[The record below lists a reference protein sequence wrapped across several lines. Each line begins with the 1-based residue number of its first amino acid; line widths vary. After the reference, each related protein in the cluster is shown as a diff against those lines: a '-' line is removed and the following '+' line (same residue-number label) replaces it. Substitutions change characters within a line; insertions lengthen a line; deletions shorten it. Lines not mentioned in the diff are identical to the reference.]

1 MMQGSRTSIGM
12 KENNSN
18 SLSGTASVNIDSAAS
33 PTSRLSS
40 YCEDADSGISF
51 SIVLYAL
58 YLSFKDFF
66 HGRIINAHSC
76 AINFHFSTPP
86 YISFG
91 AGDSH
96 QSSSVLRASP
106 EPQTGT

>member
-18 SLSGTASVNIDSAAS
+18 SLSGSVSVNIDSAAS

-51 SIVLYAL
+51 FD
-58 YLSFKDFF
+58 SFACLVRFFQRSSSF
-66 HGRIINAHSC
+66 HGRIIYVHS
-76 AINFHFSTPP
+76 
-86 YISFG
+86 
-91 AGDSH
+91 D
-96 QSSSVLRASP
+96 L
-106 EPQTGT
+106 

>member
-18 SLSGTASVNIDSAAS
+18 SLSGTVSANIDSAAS

-51 SIVLYAL
+51 
-58 YLSFKDFF
+58 LSDSFACLVRFSQRPSSF
-66 HGRIINAHSC
+66 HGE
-76 AINFHFSTPP
+76 
-86 YISFG
+86 SFMFILICE
-91 AGDSH
+91 
-96 QSSSVLRASP
+96 V
-106 EPQTGT
+106 